1 MFYVVFCREAS
12 YFKDF
17 LIYKQV
23 RIIGEPIAAALAYDL
38 GSNAANTQESRERTV
53 MVFDFGGGTL
63 DVAILAV
70 NVMEEQYLLL
80 GSTGGEHLGGE
91 DVDNALANFVYNEL
105 NGLSDEDQSQEER
118 DQLRQK
124 VLHEVE
130 AAKKYIGSSDS
141 IAIRGVH
148 ISEENSEEIFGQ
160 LLDEAME
167 VVEGALSALAMSASD
182 IQV

>member
-1 MFYVVFCREAS
+1 M
-12 YFKDF
+12 DL
-17 LIYKQV
+17 LIHKQV

-38 GSNAANTQESRERTV
+38 GSSTTNTEEGQERTV

-91 DVDNALANFVYNEL
+91 DVDNALANFIYNEL
-105 NGLSDEDQSQEER
+105 NGLGDENQSQGER
-118 DQLRQK
+118 DQLRQQ

-130 AAKKYIGSSDS
+130 AAKKKFGSSDS
-141 IAIRGVH
+141 IVIRGVQ

-167 VVEGALSALAMSASD
+167 VVEGALSAVALSTSS
-182 IQV
+182 IQVQWRD